1 MISRLSIVGKTS
13 TFSNETIYI
22 TPKCIV
28 HFHGH
33 WNKMVLLLKPSIF
46 VDINNGAKFCSCIAS
61 QLMTFETTVSR
72 VRSIT
77 TTSIMKT
84 WFS

>member
-1 MISRLSIVGKTS
+1 MISRSSIVEKTS
-13 TFSNETIYI
+13 TFSIETIHI
-22 TPKCIV
+22 TPKCVV

-46 VDINNGAKFCSCIAS
+46 VDLNNGAKFCNCTAS

-72 VRSIT
+72 VEVVIDMLL
-77 TTSIMKT
+77 IP
-84 WFS
+84 